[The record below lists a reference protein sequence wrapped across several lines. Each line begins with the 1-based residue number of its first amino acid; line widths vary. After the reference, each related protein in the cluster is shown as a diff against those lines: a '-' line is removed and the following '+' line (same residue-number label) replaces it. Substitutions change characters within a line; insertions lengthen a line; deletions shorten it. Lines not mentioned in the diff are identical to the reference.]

1 MSLLLL
7 CQDSDFGLDGK
18 RIWACLV
25 ANKVERPSSEIS
37 LFGHD
42 HVHKLSKDVSALS
55 PFFNWYK
62 ILTASSRVKP
72 RFIVG
77 FMVNKNLVHNHDSRT
92 FSRGG
97 YKHALDYLALSAP
110 AFSTPIKGVLFGY
123 QDSSDS
129 NF

>member
-37 LFGHD
+37 FIGHD
-42 HVHKLSKDVSALS
+42 DVHKLSKDVSALS

-62 ILTASSRVKP
+62 ILTASSLVKQ

-77 FMVNKNLVHNHDSRT
+77 FMVNKTLVHNHDSCT
-92 FSRGG
+92 FSR
-97 YKHALDYLALSAP
+97 A
-110 AFSTPIKGVLFGY
+110 
-123 QDSSDS
+123 
-129 NF
+129 